1 MITKTNEL
9 LLYSEVSK
17 TKILALD
24 SSAKTASAAVVD
36 GDGQLISESFVN
48 AGLTHSETLLPMV
61 DSVLKLA
68 HLTMENID
76 ACVITDGPGSFTGI
90 RIGIAAVKG
99 LAMPYNT
106 QCCGVSTLKAMAYN
120 LKDEECIACCAM
132 DARCSQVYSAVFRC
146 RGGKVE
152 RLTQDDAIPA
162 SKLSEIL
169 EKYANERIICV
180 GDGAHIAYDAV
191 KDKFSSVEL
200 AEGRRRFQSAFG
212 AASAVLCEK
221 TELVPAAQLLPVY
234 LRPSQAERELSLK
247 KG

>member
-9 LLYSEVSK
+9 LLCSEVSK

-61 DSVLKLA
+61 DSGLKLA
-68 HLTMENID
+68 RLTMEDID

-106 QCCGVSTLKAMAYN
+106 LCCGVSTLKAMAYN

-146 RGGKVE
+146 GGGKVE

-212 AASAVLCEK
+212 AACAVLCEK
-221 TELVPAAQLLPVY
+221 AELVPAAQLLPVY